1 MDLLA
6 VLLWTAAAGGVLAA
20 VVATVQPRKRRG
32 ALLLAALL
40 FLPIGI
46 LGILSIGAVFLL
58 ASAVCLIAAVSS
70 RARVN
75 GTRTQPS

>member
-6 VLLWTAAAGGVLAA
+6 VLLWTAAAGGALSV
-20 VVATVQPRKRRG
+20 VVATVQPRQRRG
-32 ALLLAALL
+32 ALLLAASL

-46 LGILSIGAVFLL
+46 LGILSIGVVFLVATAL
-58 ASAVCLIAAVSS
+58 CLVLAVSS
-70 RARVN
+70 RARVD